1 MATTKKAAP
10 KKATTSKTKA
20 APAKKTTAT
29 KVVKKAAPK
38 AKTTSKR
45 ARVAK
50 VDMRSFRIYAEPA
63 SFTSMRFTR
72 QTFYWLVLALF
83 IVFVQLWI
91 LQLQLEVVSIIEA
104 QQAQA
109 QTF

>member
-10 KKATTSKTKA
+10 KKATPRKTKA
-20 APAKKTTAT
+20 VSTKKTAAT

-38 AKTTSKR
+38 SKTTSKR
-45 ARVAK
+45 ARIAK
-50 VDMRSFRIYAEPA
+50 VDMRSFRIYAEPDA
-63 SFTSMRFTR
+63 FTTLRFTR
-72 QTFYWLVLALF
+72 QTFYWLVLAIF

-109 QTF
+109 QSY